1 MTGCKDGCKDA
12 EHCHV
17 EVRSSFI
24 VGAGAQWI
32 WTNTRCRV
40 LYKDRRFHTL
50 HPIFTMT
57 FFTEFLR
64 NPRQNASIVPSASA
78 ACKKMFEG
86 LDMGAMQ
93 YVVELGPG
101 TGCFTKELMARLPG
115 TAEALL
121 LEINP
126 AFCPKLEKA
135 FGHRFHI
142 RQESAHRMDHIVSEL
157 GWPRI
162 DLVVSG
168 LPYTL
173 PEPIIDPLLDSLRR
187 RTDEGTIYRFFTY
200 VPPLMK
206 RKYEPSGFQLT
217 MEHLVV
223 KNVPPMWIYSAESR
237 KSV

>member
-1 MTGCKDGCKDA
+1 
-12 EHCHV
+12 
-17 EVRSSFI
+17 
-24 VGAGAQWI
+24 
-32 WTNTRCRV
+32 
-40 LYKDRRFHTL
+40 
-50 HPIFTMT
+50 MT

-64 NPRQNASIVPSASA
+64 NPRQNASIVPSAPL
-78 ACKKMFEG
+78 ACAKMFEG

-101 TGCFTKELMARLPG
+101 TGCFTHELMAQLPL

-126 AFCPKLEKA
+126 TFCPRLEKA

-142 RQESAHRMDHIVSEL
+142 RQESAHRMDEIVSEL

-173 PEPIIDPLLDSLRR
+173 PEPVIDPLFDSLKRR
-187 RTDEGTIYRFFTY
+187 IDKGTIYRFFTY

-206 RKYEPSGFQLT
+206 RKYEASGFELT

-223 KNVPPMWIYSAESR
+223 KNVPPMWIYSAQSTKEPDLIKRSAQFF
-237 KSV
+237 